1 MTERY
6 SGRLIPPR
14 FQSSYQALL
23 ASRALTDEGG
33 TDFTLLYL
41 DGDTV
46 TACGSLRKNVIVQVA
61 VAAEHE
67 GEGWMASLVSELCN
81 EAYRSGI
88 FHLFLYTK
96 PENGR
101 LFGSLGFSVVAETES
116 MLFLESPKGGMDR
129 FLSSLPQHDG
139 NNGCVVCNCDPM
151 TNGHLRL
158 LQHAAAHCD
167 HLYVFVLSDDGSFFP
182 PTTRFSFVEAA
193 MRPYPNVTVAFSED
207 YLVSRATFPTYF
219 LKKDVGLRAADDLD
233 LAIFTQRIAPRLSI
247 RTRFMGS
254 EPFDAGTAAYNR
266 RMQELLPQYGISV
279 SVTERTDGISA
290 SRVRALLKE
299 GNVAAAEPLLPP
311 HVYEYCTR
319 HFG

>member
-14 FQSSYQALL
+14 FLSSYHELL
-23 ASRALTDEGG
+23 SSRGLADEGN
-33 TDFTLLYL
+33 TDYTLLYL
-41 DGDTV
+41 DGDRV

-61 VAAEHE
+61 VAAELE
-67 GEGWMASLVSELCN
+67 GEGRMASLVSELCN
-81 EAYRSGI
+81 EAYRNGI

-96 PENGR
+96 PNNER
-101 LFGSLGFSVVAETES
+101 LFGSLGFSVVAKTES
-116 MLFLESPKGGMDR
+116 MLFLESPKDGMDR
-129 FLSSLPQHDG
+129 FLASLPQHDG

-158 LQHAAAHCD
+158 LQYAAERCE

-182 PTTRFSFVEAA
+182 PRTRLSFVEAA
-193 MRPYPNVTVAFSED
+193 MRPYPNVTVAFSQD

-219 LKKDVGLRAADDLD
+219 LKKDVGLQAQDDLD

-247 RTRFMGS
+247 QTRFVGS
-254 EPFDAGTAAYNR
+254 EPFDSGTAAYNR
-266 RMQELLPQYGISV
+266 RMQELLPDHGIAV
-279 SVTERTDGISA
+279 SVLERTDGISA
-290 SRVRALLKE
+290 SRVRTLLQE
-299 GNVAAAEPLLPP
+299 GNVTATEPLLPP